1 MSQGPPTPPDLSQ
14 LPPDVRRAVE
24 QQMAALQAEREA
36 RQAEREARQ
45 TAEAEAAELKA
56 YTEKLE
62 NLVKEFERAKFGRS
76 SEKLDADQGELAFE
90 DIETAIGTAEAE
102 HEEKQAE
109 GGNDGEQTAGGGK
122 NKRSKGGSGKA
133 RRLPKHLPKDEEH
146 LEPEDTQCPC
156 GCGQMK
162 KIGETRSRR
171 LDITPTQYR
180 IKETVQPRYA
190 CPHGNAGVTQ
200 AKAPAHL
207 IEGGLPTEALI
218 ASIIVAKYSEHMP
231 LYRQAQVFERQGIP
245 VTRSMM
251 ADWLGRSS
259 YHAAPVVD
267 RMGELIKQ
275 SSKLFM
281 DETTAPVLDPGRGRT
296 KTGYF
301 WALARDDRPWNGPD
315 PPGVVFHYRP
325 GRGGYHA
332 EEILENFNGILQTD
346 GYQGYRGLAE
356 ESRTG
361 GAPLTLA
368 KCWIHARRELI
379 KATPKSGSPIADGL
393 LKRIAG
399 LYEIEA
405 EIRGCD
411 PEHRRAVRQARS
423 KPVVEEIGTWVDE
436 QHRRLSPKSEMAKAL
451 AYILRHWDGLC
462 VFLDDGR
469 VEMDSNPI
477 ENAIR
482 PAPLN
487 RKNAL
492 FAGHDEG
499 GSRWGIWASL
509 IGTCKLNG
517 VDPYA
522 YLKATLEALA
532 AGHPQSR
539 LDELMP
545 WNFRQD
551 ASGSD

>member
-1 MSQGPPTPPDLSQ
+1 MSQGPPTPPDPNKLSPEVAQ
-14 LPPDVRRAVE
+14 LVE
-24 QQMAALQAEREA
+24 QVVQAEREA
-36 RQAEREARQ
+36 RRA
-45 TAEAEAAELKA
+45 AEAEAAELKA

-62 NLVKEFERAKFGRS
+62 HLVKEFERAKFGRS
-76 SEKLDADQGELAFE
+76 SEKLDADQRELAFE

-102 HEEKQAE
+102 HDHKQAE
-109 GGNDGEQTAGGGK
+109 SGNDSEQDAGGGK
-122 NKRSKGGSGKA
+122 KKQRKSGAGKA
-133 RRLPKHLPKDEEH
+133 RSLPKHLPKDEEH
-146 LEPEDTQCPC
+146 VEPADTTCPC
-156 GCGQMK
+156 GCGQMQK
-162 KIGETRSRR
+162 VGETRSRR

-218 ASIIVAKYSEHMP
+218 ASIIVAKYSEHLP
-231 LYRQAQVFERQGIP
+231 LYRQAQVFERQDIP

-251 ADWLGRSS
+251 ADWLGHAS
-259 YHAAPVVD
+259 YHLAPVVD
-267 RMGELIKQ
+267 RMSELLKQ
-275 SSKLFM
+275 SPKLFM
-281 DETTAPVLDPGRGRT
+281 DETAAPVLDPGRGRT

-301 WALARDDRPWNGPD
+301 WTLARDDRPWNGAD

-325 GRGGYHA
+325 GRGGRHA
-332 EEILENFNGILQTD
+332 EEILENFDGILQVD
-346 GYQGYRGLAE
+346 GYQGYRRLAE
-356 ESRTG
+356 ASRSG
-361 GAPLTLA
+361 GAPITLA
-368 KCWIHARRELI
+368 QCWSHARREVI
-379 KATPKSGSPIADGL
+379 KKTPKAGSPIADGL
-393 LKRIAG
+393 LTRVAA

-405 EIRGCD
+405 QIRGCD
-411 PEHRRAVRQARS
+411 PEERRAVRQERS
-423 KPVVEEIGTWVDE
+423 NPLVEEIGTWIDE
-436 QHRRLSPKSEMAKAL
+436 QHRRLSPKSNMAKAL

-509 IGTCKLNG
+509 VGTCKLNG

-522 YLKATLEALA
+522 YLKATLEAVA

-539 LDELMP
+539 LDELLP
-545 WNFRQD
+545 WNFRTD
-551 ASGSD
+551 AGISD

>member
-1 MSQGPPTPPDLSQ
+1 MSQEPPTPPDLSALSPEMAQ
-14 LPPDVRRAVE
+14 LIE
-24 QQMAALQAEREA
+24 QAIQAERAAKEAERNA
-36 RQAEREARQ
+36 RQA
-45 TAEAEAAELKA
+45 AEAEAAEVKA
-56 YTEKLE
+56 YNEKLE
-62 NLVKEFERAKFGRS
+62 KLVKEFERAKFGRS
-76 SEKLDADQGELAFE
+76 SEKLDDEQKELVFE
-90 DIETAIGTAEAE
+90 DVETAIGTAEAE
-102 HEEKQAE
+102 HDAKQAE
-109 GGNDGEQTAGGGK
+109 GGHDGEQNASGGK
-122 NKRSKGGSGKA
+122 KKRSKSGSGKA

-146 LEPEDTQCPC
+146 HEPEDTQCPC

-190 CPHGNAGVTQ
+190 CPHGNAGVSQ

-218 ASIIVAKYSEHMP
+218 ASIIVAKYSEHLP

-245 VTRSMM
+245 INRSMM
-251 ADWLGRSS
+251 AGWLG
-259 YHAAPVVD
+259 HVACPVTPVVD
-267 RMGELIKQ
+267 RMSELLKQ

-301 WALARDDRPWNGPD
+301 WALARDDRPWNGSD

-325 GRGGYHA
+325 GRGGCHA
-332 EEILENFNGILQTD
+332 EEILENFDGILQVD
-346 GYQGYRGLAE
+346 GYQGYCGLAE
-356 ESRTG
+356 ESRAG

-368 KCWIHARRELI
+368 KCWIHARREVI

-393 LKRIAG
+393 LKRVAA

-405 EIRGCD
+405 EIRGFD
-411 PEHRRAVRQARS
+411 PEMRRAVRQERS
-423 KPVVEEIGTWVDE
+423 KPLVEEIGTWIDE
-436 QHRRLSPKSEMAKAL
+436 QHRRLSPKSNMAKAL

-469 VEMDSNPI
+469 VEMDSNPV

-499 GSRWGIWASL
+499 GARWALWASL

-517 VDPYA
+517 VDPYE

-545 WNFRQD
+545 WNFRKD
-551 ASGSD
+551 AGSSA

>member
-1 MSQGPPTPPDLSQ
+1 MSQGPPTPPDPSKLSPEVAQ
-14 LPPDVRRAVE
+14 LIEQAV
-24 QQMAALQAEREA
+24 QAERAATAAERNA
-36 RQAEREARQ
+36 RQA
-45 TAEAEAAELKA
+45 AEAEAAELKA
-56 YTEKLE
+56 YNEKLE
-62 NLVKEFERAKFGRS
+62 HLVKEFERAKFGRS
-76 SEKLDADQGELAFE
+76 SEKLDADQRELAFE
-90 DIETAIGTAEAE
+90 DIETAISAAQAGHDDKQGQSAER
-102 HEEKQAE
+102 
-109 GGNDGEQTAGGGK
+109 GK
-122 NKRSKGGSGKA
+122 TRSKSSSGTA

-146 LEPEDTQCPC
+146 VEPADTTCPC
-156 GCGQMK
+156 GCGQMQK
-162 KIGETRSRR
+162 VGETRTSR
-171 LDITPTQYR
+171 LDITPAQHR
-180 IKETVQPRYA
+180 IKETVRPRYA
-190 CPHGNAGVTQ
+190 CPRGNAGVTQ

-218 ASIIVAKYSEHMP
+218 ASVIVAKYSEHLP
-231 LYRQAQVFERQGIP
+231 LYRQAQVFERQDIP

-251 ADWLGRSS
+251 ADWLGHAS
-259 YHAAPVVD
+259 YHLAPVVE
-267 RMGELIKQ
+267 RMSELLKQ
-275 SSKLFM
+275 SPKLFM

-301 WALARDDRPWNGPD
+301 WTLARDDRPWNGAD

-325 GRGGYHA
+325 GRGGRHA
-332 EEILENFNGILQTD
+332 EEILENFDGILQVD
-346 GYQGYRGLAE
+346 GYQGYRRLAVA
-356 ESRTG
+356 SRSG
-361 GAPLTLA
+361 GAPITLA
-368 KCWIHARRELI
+368 QCWSHARREVI

-393 LKRIAG
+393 LKRVAA

-411 PEHRRAVRQARS
+411 PEVRQAVRQERS
-423 KPVVEEIGTWVDE
+423 KPLVEELGTWIDE
-436 QHRRLSPKSEMAKAL
+436 QHRRLSPKSNMAKAL

-499 GSRWGIWASL
+499 GARWGIWASL
-509 IGTCKLNG
+509 VGTCKLNG

-522 YLKATLEALA
+522 YLKATLEAIA

-539 LDELMP
+539 LDELLP
-545 WNFRQD
+545 WNFRTD
-551 ASGSD
+551 AGISG